1 MRLIATLYQWL
12 LLLHI
17 LAAMIWVGAVAVLNV
32 QATFLL
38 RQSDADGVRR
48 FTRTMR
54 TLGPALLLPA
64 VIALL
69 VFGIWMVVDSDFDFE
84 QTWVWLGIVLF
95 AAAVVVGGVFQSR
108 AALAA
113 ERAATAGDDEAATAQ
128 LRRWTWGM
136 RLIAVLLV
144 VAAWDMVFKP
154 GL

>member
-1 MRLIATLYQWL
+1 MRMIGTSYQWL

-17 LAAMIWVGAVAVLNV
+17 LAAMIWVRAVAVVNV

-38 RQSDADGVRR
+38 RQSDPDGVRR

-64 VIALL
+64 VVALL
-69 VFGIWMVVDSDFDFE
+69 VFGILMVLDSDFDFE
-84 QTWVWLGIVLF
+84 QTWVWIGIVLF
-95 AAAVVVGGVFQSR
+95 AAAMVVGGAFQSR

-113 ERAATAGDDEAATAQ
+113 ERAAAAGDNESATAQ

-154 GL
+154 RL